1 MATYLML
8 FRLTPKGRETITE
21 GPTRLEA
28 AKEAVRAL
36 GVAVKEFYL
45 LLGQYDAVFIV
56 EAPSD
61 ETVARAVLTL
71 GARGTVS
78 TETLRAFTEEEYMR
92 FIVGMN
98 V

>member
-8 FRLTPKGRETITE
+8 FHLTQKGRETITE

-28 AKEAVRAL
+28 AKQTLHAL
-36 GVAVKEFYL
+36 GVEVKDFYL
-45 LLGQYDAVFIV
+45 LMGQYDAIFIV

-61 ETVARAVLTL
+61 ETVAKAALTL

-92 FIVGMN
+92 LIVGMN

>member
-8 FRLTPKGRETITE
+8 FRLTSKGREAIRE

-28 AKEAVRAL
+28 AKQTLHAL
-36 GVAVKEFYL
+36 GVEVKDFYL
-45 LLGQYDAVFIV
+45 VMGQYDAVFIV
-56 EAPSD
+56 EAPGD
-61 ETVARAVLTL
+61 EVVAKAALTL

-92 FIVGMN
+92 LIVGMN